1 MLKTPIGRVRL
12 VGILEAIS
20 FLGLLGIGL
29 PLKYMVG
36 LPIVVQVLGPVHG
49 LLFIGYCFAITEARL
64 AAGWSLGRCAWLVF
78 VALLPAGPLFIDGRL
93 KREDAALQDTTTED
107 ETSA

>member
-36 LPIVVQVLGPVHG
+36 MPIAVKVLGPVHG
-49 LLFIGYCFAITEARL
+49 LLFIGYCFAVAEGRI
-64 AAGWSLGRCAWLVF
+64 AAGWSLGRTAWLIF
-78 VALLPAGPLFIDGRL
+78 IALLPAGPLVIDGQL
-93 KREDAALQDTTTED
+93 KREDAALQ
-107 ETSA
+107 SAN